1 MKTWGVAFV
10 FFATLSLLAAD
21 ACYYGNGKNIC
32 MTRTGDIVSFRGGEA
47 MRLTGELGIRFRDGT
62 TARLRDA
69 LLKKYGLTAVET
81 YADWPV
87 YAKVAVP
94 QGADS
99 FRLSRS
105 LVESGAAK
113 WAQPVWLQKS
123 EFLSTVP
130 NDTFYANQSWHHE
143 MIHSPEAWDTTTGD
157 PRAIIAIVDT
167 GTDTQHPDLWPN
179 LLIGASF
186 VPTENYVDPNM
197 NSLAGYQVA
206 HGTAV
211 SGLANAK
218 GNNGM
223 GVAGVCWDCG
233 LLPIK
238 YSGAAELGFP
248 NDRKFNAM
256 KWAIDNGAWV
266 INNSWK
272 IAPDTKDDES
282 GGSYTCITVAYDN
295 YVTES
300 IDYALAN
307 GRGGRGTIIVFASG
321 NEGCSTDLNENF
333 QTDDL
338 VVVSALAANG
348 AMDSYSNYGPA
359 TDIGSPA
366 GYDITID
373 MRGLTTTDSTLAGK
387 GYNPH
392 YANDLPDQNYTKF
405 FSGTSGAAPQVT
417 AALALMLSV
426 APYLTAAEAI
436 ACLKSS
442 ASVPTQSCKYGDTA
456 LCYGAG
462 VLNVQAM
469 VESAKNGL
477 CGGIPECGGVAGDCG
492 DGMDCWNGICV
503 EGGTATDNDALPDDA
518 VTDEEESDA
527 NDESDE
533 SDMKDEMIDEDREYP
548 DQSDV
553 SEPLDNSDIV
563 DETPGTDTINPVN
576 NDGGCGCSLI

>member
-1 MKTWGVAFV
+1 MRSFLIAVMLLTGAP
-10 FFATLSLLAAD
+10 LLAAD
-21 ACYYGNGKNIC
+21 ACYYGNGKSVC
-32 MTRTGDIVSFRGGEA
+32 MERTGDTVSFRGGEP
-47 MRLTGELGIRFRDGT
+47 MRLTGEMGIRFRDGT
-62 TARLRDA
+62 TERMRDA
-69 LLKKYGLTAVET
+69 ILKKYGLTPVAV

-87 YAKVAVP
+87 YVKVKVP
-94 QGADS
+94 QGSDG
-99 FRLSRS
+99 FRLSRM
-105 LVESGAAK
+105 LVESGSVK
-113 WAQPVWLQKS
+113 WAQPIWIQKV

-130 NDTFYANQSWHHE
+130 NDTFYTDQSWHHE
-143 MIHSPEAWDTTTGD
+143 MIHSPEAWDITTGD
-157 PRAIIAIVDT
+157 PRAVIAIVDT
-167 GTDTQHPDLWPN
+167 GVDTQHPDLWPN

-197 NSLAGYQVA
+197 GSLAGYQAA

-211 SGLANAK
+211 AGLATAK

-238 YSGAAELGFP
+238 YSGGSELGFP

-256 KWAIDNGAWV
+256 KWAVDNGAWV

-272 IAPDTKDDES
+272 IMPDTKEDEN
-282 GGSYTCITVAYDN
+282 GSLSCITVAYDN

-300 IDYALAN
+300 INYAFAN
-307 GRGGRGTIIVFASG
+307 GRGGRGTVILFASG
-321 NEGCSTDLNENF
+321 NSGCTTDLNENF

-338 VVVSALAANG
+338 VVVSALAATG
-348 AMDSYSNYGPA
+348 AIDSYSNYGPA

-366 GYDITID
+366 GYDLTID

-392 YANDLPDQNYTKF
+392 YAGDLPDQSYTKF

-417 AALALMLSV
+417 AAVAMMLSV

-436 ACLKSS
+436 GCLKSS
-442 ASVPTQSCKYGDTA
+442 ASAPTQGCKYGDPA

-469 VESAKNGL
+469 VENAKNGT
-477 CGGIPECGGVAGDCG
+477 CGGTPECSGPDDCG
-492 DGMDCWNGICV
+492 DGKECWNGICV
-503 EGGTATDNDALPDDA
+503 EGGTVSDNDVIPDDTIPDETVTDDQLPDDQMPDDQTPDDQPDLSEA
-518 VTDEEESDA
+518 EGS
-527 NDESDE
+527 
-533 SDMKDEMIDEDREYP
+533 
-548 DQSDV
+548 DQSDPPDTTV
-553 SEPLDNSDIV
+553 VLDEMV
-563 DETPGTDTINPVN
+563 TDDAINPVN
-576 NDGGCGCSLI
+576 EDDGCGCSLI